1 MAEYGRKRLQNT
13 GSEDPR
19 LIALDS
25 DESLSAKAGTLD
37 QEKSHVVEIDGAEN
51 SEKDFRRGA
60 ESKNKLKQDGR
71 RDRAYKEDDYPVKRS
86 LFKTTKELIASGLVK
101 KENEEQCA
109 SNVMFGDDTD
119 NEDGKQSRD
128 STCDLHTCLDTLD
141 NLKTVLQNA
150 VVSNAWGN
158 SSSNTLGFVVFF
170 SSYIANFPPP
180 GFKNNSAPWG

>member
-25 DESLSAKAGTLD
+25 DESLSAKAATLD

-60 ESKNKLKQDGR
+60 ESKNKLK
-71 RDRAYKEDDYPVKRS
+71 RDCAYKEDDYPVKRS

-150 VVSNAWGN
+150 VVSGIC
-158 SSSNTLGFVVFF
+158 SFF
-170 SSYIANFPPP
+170 LKLYSKFPTP
-180 GFKNNSAPWG
+180 GI